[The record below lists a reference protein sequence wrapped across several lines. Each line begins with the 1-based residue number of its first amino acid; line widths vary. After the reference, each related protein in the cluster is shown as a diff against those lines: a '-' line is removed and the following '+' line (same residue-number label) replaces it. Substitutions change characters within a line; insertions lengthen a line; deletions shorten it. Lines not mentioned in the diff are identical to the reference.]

1 VPKSPLYKSPA
12 LAAASTEIVQNI
24 TGPPWQDRNCYH
36 QKPMSRNNEQGF
48 PRPAELVRTEAAAL
62 EALAV
67 RLDGPMS
74 AGFDRAVDLI
84 VRCGEGNGRVVVTG
98 MGKSGIIAQKIA
110 ATLSSTGSPALF
122 LHPAEAIHG
131 DLGVLMP
138 GDVVVALS
146 ASGETEEILR
156 LLATLKRKG
165 DALVSFCCN
174 LQSTLAQASDVA
186 LDCGVERE
194 ACGLNLAP
202 TASTTTM
209 LALGDALAVA
219 VSLRKGFR
227 AEDFAELHPGGK
239 LGKRLAKVQDL
250 MHSGADVPVVA
261 PSTPMTD
268 VIYEMSSK
276 KLGIATVQ
284 EAGKLLGLIS
294 DGDLRRLLER
304 EGGAALSR
312 TAGEAMHANPRTI
325 RANELAARAL
335 ALLEERKITSL
346 VVVDADDHVVG
357 VVHLHD
363 LWGVELI

>member
-1 VPKSPLYKSPA
+1 MNQPQNQPSPGSREAGSLEPA
-12 LAAASTEIVQNI
+12 A
-24 TGPPWQDRNCYH
+24 
-36 QKPMSRNNEQGF
+36 
-48 PRPAELVRTEAAAL
+48 LVRTEAAAL
-62 EALAV
+62 EALAL
-67 RLDGPMS
+67 RLEGPM
-74 AGFDRAVDLI
+74 AEPFNRAVDLI
-84 VRCGEGNGRVVVTG
+84 LHCGHENGRVVVTG

-122 LHPAEAIHG
+122 LHPAEAVHG

-138 GDVVVALS
+138 GDVVIALS

-174 LQSTLAQASDVA
+174 LHSTLAAASDVA
-186 LDCGVERE
+186 LDCCVERE

-202 TASTTTM
+202 TASTTAM
-209 LALGDALAVA
+209 LALGDALAIE

-239 LGKRLAKVQDL
+239 LGKRLAKVRDL
-250 MHSGADVPVVA
+250 MHFGDEVPVVA
-261 PSTPMTD
+261 PTTAMTD

-276 KLGIATVQ
+276 KLGITTVQ
-284 EAGKLLGLIS
+284 QEGRLCGVIS

-312 TAGEAMHANPRTI
+312 TAGEAMNAHPRTI
-325 RANELAARAL
+325 AGTELAAKAL
-335 ALLEERKITSL
+335 AILEERKITSL
-346 VVVDADDHVVG
+346 VVVGADQTVEG

>member
-1 VPKSPLYKSPA
+1 M
-12 LAAASTEIVQNI
+12 T
-24 TGPPWQDRNCYH
+24 
-36 QKPMSRNNEQGF
+36 
-48 PRPAELVRTEAAAL
+48 PAELVRTEAAAL
-62 EALAV
+62 EALAA
-67 RLDGPMS
+67 RLESAMA
-74 AGFDRAVDLI
+74 AGFDRAVELV

-122 LHPAEAIHG
+122 LHPAEAVHG
-131 DLGVLMP
+131 DLGVLMT
-138 GDVVVALS
+138 GDVVIALS

-165 DALVSFCCN
+165 DALISFCCN
-174 LQSTLAQASDVA
+174 LQSTLAQASDVC
-186 LDCGVERE
+186 LDCSVERE

-202 TASTTTM
+202 TASTTAM

-219 VSLRKGFR
+219 ISLRRGFK

-239 LGKRLAKVQDL
+239 LGKQLAKVRDL
-250 MHSGADVPVVA
+250 MHTGEDIPAVGAQ
-261 PSTPMTD
+261 TPMTD

-276 KLGIATVQ
+276 KLGMTTVQ
-284 EAGKLLGLIS
+284 DDGRLCGVIS

-304 EGGAALSR
+304 EGGAALSK
-312 TAGEAMHANPRTI
+312 TAGEAMNANPRTI
-325 RANELAARAL
+325 AAGELAARAL
-335 ALLEERKITSL
+335 AILEERRITSL
-346 VVVDADDHVVG
+346 VVADGTGKVEG

>member
-1 VPKSPLYKSPA
+1 MNRKDEQNPLTP
-12 LAAASTEIVQNI
+12 
-24 TGPPWQDRNCYH
+24 G
-36 QKPMSRNNEQGF
+36 
-48 PRPAELVRTEAAAL
+48 ELVRTEAAAL
-62 EALAV
+62 QGLAA
-67 RLDGPMS
+67 RLDGAM
-74 AGFDRAVDLI
+74 AADFERAVDLI
-84 VRCGEGNGRVVVTG
+84 LRCGESNGRVVVTG

-110 ATLSSTGSPALF
+110 ATLSSTGSAALF
-122 LHPAEAIHG
+122 LHPAEAVHG

-138 GDVVVALS
+138 GDVVIALS

-174 LQSTLAQASDVA
+174 LHSTLAQASDVA
-186 LDCGVERE
+186 LDCSVERE

-202 TASTTTM
+202 TASTTAM

-219 VSLRKGFR
+219 VSLRKGFK

-239 LGKRLAKVQDL
+239 LGKQLAKVSDL
-250 MHSGADVPVVA
+250 MHGGDNVPVVTM
-261 PSTPMTD
+261 STPMTD

-276 KLGIATVQ
+276 KLGMTTVQ
-284 EAGKLLGLIS
+284 EAGKLRGVIS

-304 EGGAALSR
+304 EGGAALSK
-312 TAGEAMHANPRTI
+312 TAGEAMNANPRTI
-325 RANELAARAL
+325 AAGELAAKAL
-335 ALLEERKITSL
+335 AILEERKITSL
-346 VVVDADDHVVG
+346 VVVDAAGNVEG

>member
-1 VPKSPLYKSPA
+1 MNQPKPNDPEPGRPDPA
-12 LAAASTEIVQNI
+12 AF
-24 TGPPWQDRNCYH
+24 
-36 QKPMSRNNEQGF
+36 K
-48 PRPAELVRTEAAAL
+48 PAELVRTEAAAL
-62 EALAV
+62 EALAA
-67 RLDGPMS
+67 RLEGSMAEPF
-74 AGFDRAVDLI
+74 ARAVELI
-84 VRCGEGNGRVVVTG
+84 LRCGEERGRVVVTG

-122 LHPAEAIHG
+122 LHPAEAVHG

-146 ASGETEEILR
+146 SSGETEEILR

-174 LQSTLAQASDVA
+174 LNSTLAAASDVA

-239 LGKRLAKVQDL
+239 LGKRLAKVRDL
-250 MHSGADVPVVA
+250 MHRGDEVPVVA
-261 PSTPMTD
+261 PATPMTD

-276 KLGIATVQ
+276 KLGITTVQ
-284 EAGKLLGLIS
+284 EQGRLCGVIS

-312 TAGEAMHANPRTI
+312 SAGEAMNPHPRTI
-325 RANELAARAL
+325 AASELAATAL
-335 ALLEERKITSL
+335 AILEERKITSL
-346 VVVDADDHVVG
+346 VVVDANQTVEG
-357 VVHLHD
+357 VLHLHD

>member
-1 VPKSPLYKSPA
+1 MSANPEEEKLTPA
-12 LAAASTEIVQNI
+12 A
-24 TGPPWQDRNCYH
+24 
-36 QKPMSRNNEQGF
+36 
-48 PRPAELVRTEAAAL
+48 LVRTEAAAL
-62 EALAV
+62 EALAA
-67 RLDGPMS
+67 RLEGPMR
-74 AGFDRAVDLI
+74 RAFEVAVELI

-122 LHPAEAIHG
+122 LHPAEAVHG

-138 GDVVVALS
+138 GDVVIALS

-165 DALVSFCCN
+165 DALVSFCCR
-174 LQSTLAQASDVA
+174 LDSTLAAASDVV
-186 LDCGVERE
+186 LDCSVDRE

-202 TASTTTM
+202 TASTTAM
-209 LALGDALAVA
+209 LALGDALAIA

-239 LGKRLAKVQDL
+239 LGKQLARVRDL
-250 MHSGADVPVVA
+250 MHTGSDVPAVA
-261 PSTPMTD
+261 LATPMTD

-276 KLGIATVQ
+276 KLGITTVQ
-284 EAGKLLGLIS
+284 EEGRLRGVIS

-312 TAGEAMHANPRTI
+312 PAADAMNPNPRTI
-325 RANELAARAL
+325 SADEFAATAL
-335 ALLEERKITSL
+335 AILEERKITSL
-346 VVVDADDHVVG
+346 VVVNAAGKVEG
-357 VVHLHD
+357 LVHLHD
-363 LWGVELI
+363 LWGVEMI